1 MNYKIL
7 NVISTAL
14 FVVACVVLGW
24 FIAKQ
29 EKRNQSLEAK
39 IFELE
44 SDKEMLKT
52 QIHFD
57 SVYHRRKVENLEFE
71 LQLEKISNR

>member
-7 NVISTAL
+7 NFISTAL
-14 FVVACVVLGW
+14 FIASCVGLGW

-29 EKRNQSLEAK
+29 EKRNQSLEAQ

-52 QIHFD
+52 QLHFD
-57 SVYHRRKVENLEFE
+57 SVFHRRKVETLEFE

>member
-14 FVVACVVLGW
+14 FVASCLGLGW
-24 FIAKQ
+24 YIAMQ

-57 SVYHRRKVENLEFE
+57 SVFHRRKVENLEFQ